1 MCGRYHFGIK
11 PNSKLGKQINER
23 SEKLNLVYSTGEIFP
38 SNKVLCIIPNESKV
52 DLSVMKWGIK
62 SRSLIINARI
72 ESILDRPTFF
82 EIKNNRC
89 AIICDS
95 FYEWDKDKN
104 KYQISFESDY
114 VYLAC
119 IFNSN
124 NELVILTREANK
136 EFKQIHSRMPIIM
149 NKNEMLNYVH
159 NKDDVFSDKNLIIN
173 RVNGDIELL

>member
-1 MCGRYHFGIK
+1 MCGRYHLGIK
-11 PNSKLGKQINER
+11 TDNKLAKQISER
-23 SEKLNLVYSTGEIFP
+23 AQKLNLVYSTGEIFP

-62 SRSLIINARI
+62 SRSLIINARV
-72 ESILDRPTFF
+72 ESITDRPTFN
-82 EIKNNRC
+82 EIRNNRC

-119 IFNSN
+119 IFNRQ
-124 NELVILTREANK
+124 NELVILTRQASED
-136 EFKQIHSRMPIIM
+136 FKHIHSRMPIIM
-149 NKNEMLNYVH
+149 DKEEMLNYVH
-159 NKDDVFSDKNLIIN
+159 NKEDMFIDKKLFIN
-173 RVNGDIELL
+173 KVDGELSLF

>member
-23 SEKLNLVYSTGEIFP
+23 AEKLNLVYSTGEIFP

-72 ESILDRPTFF
+72 ESILDRPTFS

-149 NKNEMLNYVH
+149 NKDEMLNYVH
-159 NKDDVFSDKNLIIN
+159 NKGDVFKDKSLIIN
-173 RVNGDIELL
+173 KVNGDIELL